1 MAYRRTTTMTD
12 TNRGRHDNYDQ
23 DILNMISKLFG
34 FGFLTKEDLGGKT
47 KYQVWMFPENLPM
60 FVSMGSEE
68 QKQWIKENPA
78 KVIYEKISKVDDYEY
93 LFFVPKFKFKNKKE
107 YREAGHL
114 ENWQITPTTIE
125 NFDEFDIKMTRD
137 RSCYFNNSQRYRII
151 NRSSVGFYLGEE
163 ISKRFIY
170 RDFYNH

>member
-12 TNRGRHDNYDQ
+12 TNRGRHDKYDQ

-34 FGFLTKEDLGGKT
+34 FGFLTKEDLGGKI

-60 FVSMGSEE
+60 FMGSEDT
-68 QKQWIKENPA
+68 KQWIKENPA
-78 KVIYEKISKVDDYEY
+78 KVIYEKISKVGDYEY

-107 YREAGHL
+107 YRKAGYC

-125 NFDEFDIKMTRD
+125 NFDEFDIKMSRD
-137 RSCYFNNSQRYRII
+137 SNCYFSNSKEYYII
-151 NRSSVGFYLGEE
+151 NRSSVGFYLGDEV
-163 ISKRFIY
+163 SKSFIY
-170 RDFYNH
+170 RDFYNR

>member
-1 MAYRRTTTMTD
+1 
-12 TNRGRHDNYDQ
+12 
-23 DILNMISKLFG
+23 MI
-34 FGFLTKEDLGGKT
+34 D
-47 KYQVWMFPENLPM
+47 
-60 FVSMGSEE
+60 
-68 QKQWIKENPA
+68 
-78 KVIYEKISKVDDYEY
+78 EKISKVDDYEY